1 MNEVNINH
9 FQFEYDLTWM
19 SFFQNHLG
27 QTYLRYG
34 GREDIGAESHL
45 NKDSLLLAMRET
57 LRLHSQKTPRE
68 FSRFEPSN
76 ETVSTP
82 IEIPSM
88 VKILAKRQ
96 NKCVHC
102 HEVKSANLK
111 ELQSTGKLEKRMV
124 FTYPS
129 PLNLGI
135 QLDAVEQNKIQ
146 SIVKSSAAETT
157 GLKANDIIQSLDGH
171 PVFTFAD
178 VTRVL
183 ELAPDEGVL
192 KVEAKREGV
201 TIESEIRLADSW
213 KTNGDPSWREST
225 HIVGPNS
232 GFWAV
237 ELTASQRKSMKID
250 EDKLA
255 LRANA
260 IWGDWAKK
268 AGIKHGD
275 VVTSIDGKSNKMS
288 IKQLQT
294 YLQMN
299 KEWGEV
305 VKLVVIRKRKPK
317 RLTMTLPQE
326 NHD

>member
-1 MNEVNINH
+1 MNGVNINH

-34 GREDIGAESHL
+34 GREDVGAESHL
-45 NKDSLLLAMRET
+45 NKDSLLGAMRET
-57 LRLHSQKTPRE
+57 LRLHKLNSPRE

-76 ETVSTP
+76 ETMLSP
-82 IEIPSM
+82 IEIPSTQKM
-88 VKILAKRQ
+88 LAKRQ

-102 HEVKSANLK
+102 HDVKSAQLR
-111 ELQSTGKLEKRMV
+111 ELRSAGKLEKRMV

-129 PLNLGI
+129 PLNFGL
-135 QLDAVEQNKIQ
+135 QLDAVEQNKIKA
-146 SIVKSSAAETT
+146 IEKGSAADSAA
-157 GLKANDIIQSLDGH
+157 LKAGDVVQSLDGH
-171 PVFTFAD
+171 SVFTYAD

-183 ELAPDEGVL
+183 ELSPDDGILNVIAKRKDTIV
-192 KVEAKREGV
+192 KVEVKLAK
-201 TIESEIRLADSW
+201 DW
-213 KTNGDPSWREST
+213 KTHGDPSWREST

-237 ELTASQRKSMKID
+237 ELSSAQRESLNIG
-250 EDKLA
+250 EEKLA

-260 IWGDWAKK
+260 IWGQWAKK

-275 VVTSIDGKSNKMS
+275 VITSIDGKSNKMG

-299 KEWGEV
+299 KEWGEE
-305 VKLVVIRKRKPK
+305 VKLVVIRKRRPI
-317 RLTMTLPQE
+317 RLTMTLPKE
-326 NHD
+326 LDE